1 MKNYKFTINGNEYEV
16 EMKNFEDNVANIEVN
31 GTVYDVEVHREI
43 KTPKTPTLVRPMVPS
58 KRTDSKIKK
67 TISSASSIKAP
78 LPGNILSVLV
88 KEGQEVKKGE
98 KLLVYEAM
106 KMENDVLAEKDG
118 TVGSIKV
125 SVGDSVLQGDTLM
138 DMQ

>member
-16 EMKNFEDNVANIEVN
+16 EMKNFEENIATIEVN
-31 GTVYDVEVHREI
+31 GTEYDVEVHREM
-43 KTPKTPTLVRPMVPS
+43 KTPKTPTLVRPAVQT

-67 TISSASSIKAP
+67 TISSAAAIKAP
-78 LPGNILSVLV
+78 LPGNILSILV
-88 KEGQEVKKGE
+88 KEGQDVKKGE

-118 TVGSIKV
+118 TVGTIKV
-125 SVGDSVLQGDTLM
+125 AVGDSVLQGDTLL